1 LVDRDVFDRR
11 LTRLEGMI
19 DNLRR
24 RAAGERGL
32 FLSDQALQAQA
43 ERWLHLA
50 AQCAIDLAHH
60 LIADR
65 GWSTPATYREAF
77 AILQREG
84 VLSAELAAQMEGWAA
99 LRNVLVHLY
108 LEIDHGIL
116 FDILKN
122 ELDQLTS
129 YAAAMVKH
137 TASDPSSA

>member
-1 LVDRDVFDRR
+1 MVDRDVFDRR
-11 LTRLEGMI
+11 LTRLEGLLE
-19 DNLRR
+19 NLRR
-24 RAAGERGL
+24 LAAAECGL
-32 FLSDQALQAQA
+32 FLSDKALQAQA

-50 AQCAIDLAHH
+50 SQCAIDLAHH

-84 VLSAELAAQMEGWAA
+84 VLSTGLAAQMERWAA

-108 LEIDHGIL
+108 LEIDYEIL

-122 ELDQLTS
+122 DLDQLAS

-137 TASDPSSA
+137 TASDPS